1 MMTASVAAE
10 AGDEDAAETEEAAA
24 VSVEAAEVPGAG
36 AASASLTGSP
46 ETPGPASSPRRR
58 GAAAARAT
66 GATSRMMSRF
76 VSDLDARDSQ
86 LLSSLENCALNFYH
100 NADSTLSY

>member
-10 AGDEDAAETEEAAA
+10 AGDEDAGETEEAAA

-66 GATSRMMSRF
+66 GATSRMMSRC
-76 VSDLDARDSQ
+76 VLDIIIQ
-86 LLSSLENCALNFYH
+86 LEAQLSTPLKPLKLCLKF
-100 NADSTLSY
+100 LPQC